1 MVGAGGALV
10 LGEALTLTPIGSRA
24 LALVGS
30 LDATNDAMDI
40 SGAQRRRPRPALPP
54 SPAPPG

>member
-1 MVGAGGALV
+1 LVGAGGALV
-10 LGEALTLTPIGSRA
+10 LGEALTPTPIGSRA

-30 LDATNDAMDI
+30 LDATNEAMDI
-40 SGAQRRRPRPALPP
+40 SGALSRRPGPVLPP